1 MAEIT
6 TTCDVC
12 VDSDE
17 IVDLYQKLRTEVV
30 SDLDEQFDK
39 GRINGTYY
47 VDAYIKLMDRV
58 IGASVQ
64 GVISLQ
70 TNETDADRCVKQSTC
85 EVNSAKIIRDDELA
99 DAEIAKQ
106 ECDCEQNTKITD
118 SKIALNA
125 AQENKLACDCCNASK
140 LADADVVLKAQQGD
154 LYDRQRQGFDD
165 NARQKLFDSQL
176 NSWAMVFA
184 DTALEEVVAPTNEQQ
199 ICETYNAVKS
209 GLGITGSACE

>member
-1 MAEIT
+1 MAEILT
-6 TTCDVC
+6 DCNVC

-17 IVDLYQKLRTEVV
+17 IVELYQKLRTEVK
-30 SDLDEQFDK
+30 SDLDEQYDK

-47 VDAYIKLMDRV
+47 VDVYAKLMDRV

-64 GVISLQ
+64 AIIDLQ
-70 TNETDADRCVKQSTC
+70 TKETEADRAVKYSTVD
-85 EVNSAKIIRDDELA
+85 VN
-99 DAEIAKQ
+99 
-106 ECDCEQNTKITD
+106 D
-118 SKIALNA
+118 SKISLNA

-140 LADADVVLKAQQGD
+140 LADADVILKAQQGA

-199 ICETYNAVKS
+199 ICETYNAVKA
-209 GLGITGSACE
+209 GLGISGSACQ